1 MIYKNSNFINL
12 KALEFNIDMRTIFIL
27 FSLLFTLTV
36 NAASHKELPAKG
48 NLSLQVFDNANVRFL
63 PNTYPSFSEADSDG
77 IIHLV
82 NGRIILKKIQIP
94 DYQRAVTVSLK
105 VTVASN
111 GDRWDKSGSCF
122 VLPKNSAVNL
132 LSIAQGKNKF
142 PEVDSLK
149 LENMVGI
156 IPGKNYLPT
165 IELMRFMTPFGVGHY
180 SENDDSLSSKRR
192 PVYIPKWEKC
202 VQWEQDITDLYAALK
217 GEVYVGIF
225 IDTWTAEGYIASME
239 LNIKETPIACE
250 KLIRR
255 HVEPLM
261 NTVYYI
267 GQSYPDIFARKS
279 VSADFVLPKNAK
291 NVRLKYIV
299 TGHGGHSGGDEFV
312 QKKNILSVDGKEV
325 YSFIPWRD
333 DCASFRRF
341 NPATGV
347 WIIER
352 LAAYISEDGYKT
364 KMVEEPLASSDLSR
378 SNWCPGS
385 DVVPEEIPLKE
396 LQAGKH
402 TFTVSIPDAQPGN
415 GEELNHWLVSAYLVW
430 DE

>member
-1 MIYKNSNFINL
+1 MKIVSMFVSLFVAMNIY
-12 KALEFNIDMRTIFIL
+12 
-27 FSLLFTLTV
+27 
-36 NAASHKELPAKG
+36 AAGHKELPAKG
-48 NLSLQVFDNANVRFL
+48 DLNLAVFNKENIRFAPDVY
-63 PNTYPSFSEADSDG
+63 PNYAEADANG
-77 IIHLV
+77 VIHLV

-94 DYQRAVTVSLK
+94 DYQRDVTVSVK

-122 VLPKNSAVNL
+122 VIPKHSAINL
-132 LSIAQGKNKF
+132 LSIAQGKKKF
-142 PEVDSLK
+142 PEIDSLK
-149 LENMVGI
+149 LEKMVGI
-156 IPGKNYLPT
+156 VPGKDYLPT
-165 IELMRFMTPFGVGHY
+165 IELMRFMTPFGVGYY

-202 VQWEQDITDLYAALK
+202 VQWEQDITDLYLALK
-217 GEVYVGIF
+217 GEAYVGIF
-225 IDTWTAEGYIASME
+225 IDTWTKEGYVASME
-239 LNIKETPIACE
+239 LKVKETPVTCE
-250 KLIRR
+250 KLVRR

-267 GQSYPDIFARKS
+267 GQTYPDIFARKS
-279 VSADFVLPKNAK
+279 VSTDFVLPENAK

-299 TGHGGHSGGDEFV
+299 TGHGGHEGGDEFV
-312 QKKNILSVDGKEV
+312 QKRNILSVDGKEV

-347 WIIER
+347 WLIKR

-364 KMVEEPLASSDLSR
+364 KEVEEPLASSDLSR

-385 DVVPEEIPLKE
+385 DVTPEEISLKD
-396 LQAGKH
+396 LKAGKH
-402 TFTVSIPDAQPGN
+402 TFTVCIPEAQPASGN
-415 GEELNHWLVSAYLVW
+415 ELNHWLISAYLVW
-430 DE
+430 EE